1 MIKDKI
7 KNYKPKKS
15 KRKKE
20 ANLGEP
26 KPRLISQTL
35 NRWNPRSEFN
45 QKNLIFNQFN
55 VEW

>member
-1 MIKDKI
+1 
-7 KNYKPKKS
+7 
-15 KRKKE
+15 
-20 ANLGEP
+20 
-26 KPRLISQTL
+26 L

>member
-1 MIKDKI
+1 MLKDKI

-35 NRWNPRSEFN
+35 NR
-45 QKNLIFNQFN
+45 
-55 VEW
+55 